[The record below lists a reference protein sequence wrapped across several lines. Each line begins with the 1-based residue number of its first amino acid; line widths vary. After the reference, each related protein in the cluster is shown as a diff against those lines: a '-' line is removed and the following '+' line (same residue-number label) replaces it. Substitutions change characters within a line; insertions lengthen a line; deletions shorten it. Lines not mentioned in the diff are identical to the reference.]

1 MLRKGWGGGRRF
13 NRPEHSE
20 WKLPGG
26 PLPAGEIEGGP
37 APAGAGEAGT
47 LARPGKSAAGSCENT
62 SPSRGRHAD
71 CFLEDMLGGW
81 GRARRSKRRAAQLG
95 LRGALAL
102 LGAVFGTL
110 LYFFRGRELY
120 TSLHLRI
127 KSKPPTMV
135 YETLTPTALPD
146 SLCNPSFTGTSPL
159 VQDVLSGS
167 SLTQLC
173 HHSGLSQ
180 MSAPLTA
187 LSPYPLIAPY
197 YLHPFCLL

>member
-71 CFLEDMLGGW
+71 CFLEDTLGGW

-110 LYFFRGRELY
+110 RYFLGEENY
-120 TSLHLRI
+120 TLPFTLGSNLSPPPWSMRPSPLPLSQTPSATPPSQAPVPWSRMFSPDLHL
-127 KSKPPTMV
+127 
-135 YETLTPTALPD
+135 
-146 SLCNPSFTGTSPL
+146 PSSVIIQVCLKCQPL
-159 VQDVLSGS
+159 
-167 SLTQLC
+167 
-173 HHSGLSQ
+173 
-180 MSAPLTA
+180 
-187 LSPYPLIAPY
+187 
-197 YLHPFCLL
+197 